1 MFSVEQQQAG
11 LKLISRLL
19 SDYRQTGQAMAQ
31 AGFEDTPAGM
41 LFLLRV
47 ANGESE
53 PIALA
58 VQHTGHSAQS
68 IKNALIAFIEQ
79 FSLAGEGDHYRV
91 LSLNPWCTLDEAKEH
106 YRLLIRLFHPDR
118 AVVSR
123 DLAEHY
129 AAQINQSYLA
139 VKQQLSDSSADFAP
153 AAASAPMQA
162 QSSAQAKS
170 QAKAQGKAQTRTQ
183 GSAQTNHPAKRHP
196 KPVIR
201 TRPRHPAPALA
212 AIPAWMPVWFTPTRI
227 WLLILLLVTLVLL
240 TVYLLNKPHLKLNG
254 QPAGPLAD
262 QRLSATHASV
272 QTDAQIPATELPENT
287 VTDYKAL
294 LSAREPSYDELA
306 MIAAIGRHSPETHQP
321 DTRSIETASPQG
333 SKSDSGDAPEQQARQ
348 TQSALSMKAPVSLQ
362 AQVDGQNK
370 VNGQTRSDGQNK
382 TSEQT
387 QGKVQ
392 GEQARTSSALP
403 AFANKRQLSDKAP
416 PVQAAAVALPP
427 QLSMAPA
434 DHALTAAASFHLP
447 QKQII
452 DTPRPSQNTV
462 PPTRIDQI
470 LPPPQANTET
480 MHQAVTEEELFNLV
494 SHLVLTY
501 NKGDLEGFMALL
513 DDNVQS
519 EQGVGKQHLRQSYAE
534 VFSGSR
540 EREILLKNL
549 QWQTS
554 ALSAVGMSNYQ
565 VKLVKKGESRQKLY
579 AGTLRLEIL
588 KTQDQLKISG
598 FYHLPDMK

>member
-1 MFSVEQQQAG
+1 MVSIEQQQAG

-19 SDYRQTGQAMAQ
+19 SDYRQSGQAMAQ

-68 IKNALIAFIEQ
+68 IKSALIAFIEQ

-139 VKQQLSDSSADFAP
+139 VKQQLSDSSTVFVP
-153 AAASAPMQA
+153 AAASAPMRGQPGAPMHDQPRA
-162 QSSAQAKS
+162 QSK
-170 QAKAQGKAQTRTQ
+170 
-183 GSAQTNHPAKRHP
+183 AQTNHPTKAQP

-201 TRPRHPAPALA
+201 TRPHHPAPALA
-212 AIPAWMPVWFTPTRI
+212 AIPAWMPVWLTPTRI
-227 WLLILLLVTLVLL
+227 WLLILLLVTLLL
-240 TVYLLNKPHLKLNG
+240 LAVYLINKPHLKLNG
-254 QPAGPLAD
+254 QPAGLLAD
-262 QRLSATHASV
+262 QRLSAKDTIV
-272 QTDAQIPATELPENT
+272 QTDAQAPATGLPENT

-294 LSAREPSYDELA
+294 LSARAPSADELA
-306 MIAAIGRHSPETHQP
+306 MIAAIGRHSPESHDL
-321 DTRSIETASPQG
+321 DTPGIETASPQG
-333 SKSDSGDAPEQQARQ
+333 SKSDSGQALQQHARQ
-348 TQSALSMKAPVSLQ
+348 AESGLALKAPVTLQ
-362 AQVDGQNK
+362 TQGNGQNK
-370 VNGQTRSDGQNK
+370 VNVQNKADLQNK
-382 TSEQT
+382 TNEQT

-392 GEQARTSSALP
+392 GELARASAALP
-403 AFANKRQLSDKAP
+403 AFANRRQLSDKAP

-427 QLSMAPA
+427 QLSIAPA
-434 DHALTAAASFHLP
+434 DHALTAPPSFPLS

-452 DTPRPSQNTV
+452 DTPRQAQNTV
-462 PPTRIDQI
+462 KPARIDQM
-470 LPPPQANTET
+470 LPPAQADKEST
-480 MHQAVTEEELFNLV
+480 HQAVTEEELFNLV
-494 SHLVLTY
+494 SHLVITY

-513 DDNVQS
+513 ADNVQS

-565 VKLVKKGESRQKLY
+565 VKLVKKGESRQQQY